1 MRRVA
6 VVFLAAVLAPSLVLA
21 FLAIRSLRDQQ
32 FVMERQQALLHQT
45 TTESAAES
53 IRNTISQIQ
62 DDFGQQVE
70 TLLADRRLRDMA
82 PEFNR
87 ELIEKWPWAEIGFV
101 VFVDGVILSP
111 SPLDSVAAKRFLTDN
126 ALFLN
131 NQETIEV
138 YQRKEIEEKKETEIK
153 PLPDNFQQQEKAYES
168 ETLGESV
175 EQTQAAAPSSIA
187 SAPKMKRS
195 KEDFA
200 DKAAPSK
207 SKSSIVRN
215 VIPQK
220 DLKPQTQALSQLE
233 SQEAEFRQI
242 VGTSTE
248 GVLARFLQNQLK
260 LMLWYRSPRDPQLIF
275 GAQLNLSELRQQLKT
290 MISSYQ
296 TSYENGNDVC
306 LAILDEK
313 GKPVAV
319 SETDYQTDWKRPFVA
334 TEIGE
339 MLPHWEV
346 AAYLLNPQKL
356 NQSAQTLQL
365 TVGLIVLVLVLAIIV
380 GGWLIFS
387 DLNRQVKLARQ
398 KTDFV
403 SNVSHEL
410 KTPLTSIRIFS
421 ELLTTGK
428 SIATEKQQNYL
439 KIIASEANRL
449 TRLINNILDF
459 SRMER
464 GEKNYDMQNCDLVK
478 IVEDIVTNY
487 KPHLEANGFQ
497 LNFENTESSCIVK
510 ADRDAIGQII
520 LNLLSNAE
528 KYGGKTQQIDIRVSC
543 PPDQAK
549 VRVSILDRGDGVP
562 KGCEEKIFEKFFR
575 AHNSLNSGIQGSG
588 LGLTLARRIARSHG
602 GDIDYEPRKGGG
614 SIFTLELPLENT

>member
-1 MRRVA
+1 MSWNANR
-6 VVFLAAVLAPSLVLA
+6 
-21 FLAIRSLRDQQ
+21 
-32 FVMERQQALLHQT
+32 ALIHQS
-45 TTESAAES
+45 TTESTAET
-53 IRNTISQIQ
+53 IRNTISDIQ
-62 DDFGQQVE
+62 TDFGQQVE
-70 TLLADRRLRDMA
+70 DLLADRRLREMA

-87 ELIEKWPWAEIGFV
+87 ELTAKWPWAEVGFV

-111 SPLDSVAAKRFLTDN
+111 SPLDGPVAKRFLTDN
-126 ALFLN
+126 SLFLN
-131 NQETIEV
+131 NQETVEV
-138 YQRKEIEEKKETEIK
+138 YQRKTIEENKEKPISESFQKK
-153 PLPDNFQQQEKAYES
+153 DQAYES
-168 ETLGESV
+168 ETLSENA
-175 EQTQAAAPSSIA
+175 QQAPVSSLA

-195 KEDFA
+195 KKEDFA
-200 DKAAPSK
+200 DKGGLVAKPKAN
-207 SKSSIVRN
+207 IVRN

-220 DLKPQTQALSQLE
+220 DLKPQTQAISQLE

-242 VGTSTE
+242 VGTSTQ

-260 LMLWYRSPRDPQLIF
+260 LIMWYRSPRDPQLIF
-275 GAQLNLSELRQQLKT
+275 GTQLNLNQIREKIKT
-290 MISSYQ
+290 TIATYQ
-296 TSYENGNDVC
+296 PQYENGSEIC
-306 LAILDEK
+306 LAVLDEK
-313 GKPVAV
+313 GKPIAL
-319 SETDYQTDWKRPFVA
+319 SEKDYQTDWKRPFVA

-346 AAYLLNPQKL
+346 AAYLLNPKKL
-356 NQSAQTLQL
+356 NQSAQTLKL
-365 TVGLIVLVLVLAIIV
+365 TISLIVVVLVLAIIV

-387 DLNRQVKLARQ
+387 DLHRQVKLARQ

-421 ELLTTGK
+421 ELLTSGK
-428 SIATEKQQNYL
+428 TIVAEKQQSYL
-439 KIIASEANRL
+439 KIISSEANRL

-464 GEKNYDMQNCDLVK
+464 GEKNYDMQSCDLVK

-497 LNFENTESSCIVK
+497 LNLENTLASCLIK

-528 KYGGKTQQIDIRVSC
+528 KYGGKNRQIDIEISR
-543 PPDQAK
+543 PMDQSK
-549 VRVSILDRGDGVP
+549 VRISVKDRGDGVP

-602 GDIDYEPRKGGG
+602 GNIDYEPRNGGG
-614 SIFTLELPLENT
+614 SSFTLELPLENS